1 MEFIV
6 TMGVV
11 VVLIVAIAVFSMS
24 RRRD

>member
-6 TMGVV
+6 TRGVV
-11 VVLIVAIAVFSMS
+11 VVPIVAIAVFSMS